1 MFQRLRARLRRR
13 DFLGGV
19 AGVAVALAG
28 CEALESD
35 TDGATEDS
43 DVSSVPPNGRANDSL
58 HPPPAYGM
66 GVRGARHPAWL
77 VRFCREDCTTAAT
90 SLEPVGDGL
99 TYGLVPVPAGT
110 VPVLRVVVAL
120 HNDTQGEYTAF
131 RLTTRGRRKRNL
143 APLVAVRTDGSTDV
157 NRLYDEIY
165 LNEVRFGTSFKGSL
179 ADATLET
186 RLQVTGG
193 TGTLGS
199 ESTATLVYEV
209 VDDGIHDDHA
219 DRESGGGR

>member
-13 DFLGGV
+13 DYLGGV

-28 CEALESD
+28 CEALEPD
-35 TDGATEDS
+35 TDGAATES
-43 DVSSVPPNGRANDSL
+43 DVNSVPPDGRANDSL

-90 SLEPVGDGL
+90 SFEPVGDGL

-110 VPVLRVVVAL
+110 VPVLRVVLAL
-120 HNDTQGEYTAF
+120 HNDTRGEHTAF
-131 RLTTRGRRKRNL
+131 RLTTSGRRRRNL

-157 NRLYDEIY
+157 NHLYDEIY
-165 LNEVRFGTSFKGSL
+165 LTETRFGTSFKGSL
-179 ADATLET
+179 ADATLEA
-186 RLQVTGG
+186 RLRVTGG
-193 TGTLGS
+193 TGTLRSG
-199 ESTATLVYEV
+199 STAALVYEV
-209 VDDGIHDDHA
+209 VDDGTGG
-219 DRESGGGR
+219 DRANGEIGGGR

>member
-1 MFQRLRARLRRR
+1 M
-13 DFLGGV
+13 
-19 AGVAVALAG
+19 AVALAG

-35 TDGATEDS
+35 NDGATKES
-43 DVSSVPPNGRANDSL
+43 DVNSVPPDGRATDSL

-77 VRFCREDCTTAAT
+77 VRFCREDCTTSAT
-90 SLEPVGDGL
+90 SFEPVGDGL
-99 TYGLVPVPAGT
+99 TYGLVPVPAGM

-120 HNDTQGEYTAF
+120 HNDTQGEHTAF

-157 NRLYDEIY
+157 NHLYEEIY
-165 LNEVRFGTSFKGSL
+165 LNETRFGTSFKGSL
-179 ADATLET
+179 ADATLEA
-186 RLQVTGG
+186 RLRVTSGA
-193 TGTLGS
+193 GTLQS
-199 ESTATLVYEV
+199 ESTAALVYEV

-219 DRESGGGR
+219 NRENGGDR